1 MGYGRVSPGIR
12 SRVRVNIG
20 RMSAKTFMKIMDYG
34 RRAFEVVRDEKAM
47 NGCKKKMV
55 SKKLRV
61 TCKSVRFTRQTRML
75 NGEV

>member
-1 MGYGRVSPGIR
+1 MGYGRVLPGIR

-20 RMSAKTFMKIMDYG
+20 RMLAKTIMKIMDYG

-55 SKKLRV
+55 SRKLRI
-61 TCKSVRFTRQTRML
+61 TCKSVRFTCQTRS
-75 NGEV
+75 VKW